1 MGCADALVG
10 EHLRD
15 RVDVCAECDLKRGK
29 GVAEAVEG
37 QSLLDAANRCNLFEI
52 VVTLLVGWYW

>member
-10 EHLRD
+10 EHLRHC
-15 RVDVCAECDLKRGK
+15 VDVRTQRDLERGK
-29 GVAEAVEG
+29 GVTEAVEG
-37 QSLLDAANRCNLFEI
+37 QSFLDSAYRCYLFEV